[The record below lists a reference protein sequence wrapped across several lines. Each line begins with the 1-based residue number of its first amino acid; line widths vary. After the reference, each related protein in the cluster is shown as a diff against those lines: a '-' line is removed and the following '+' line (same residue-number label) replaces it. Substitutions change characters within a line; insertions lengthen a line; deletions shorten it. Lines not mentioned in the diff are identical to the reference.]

1 MDLASLKEKLELSR
15 AKEMELNKEIA
26 EVMERIE
33 ENTPTLSLRPVLERE
48 RAELELSRA
57 KEMELNKE
65 LSESRKRR
73 LQEITR
79 TEQAR
84 VILGREEFQRA
95 GVLERPDVV
104 LAREVREPHQIP
116 FQLTDKQITEF
127 NQGLSPDT
135 VMSPSPALPE
145 GWVAHKS
152 RSTGETYY
160 RNDETGATQWDQPIA
175 AAPAPDLEKSNV
187 VKKFP
192 IRALMMEKV
201 VSRAGGHEVKM
212 MVLNNWE
219 DMPPTHRIVQIVD
232 VGALKK
238 AMAGTWNEEDAKW
251 ANLIGIVVNDNEDK
265 TVDVR
270 ISLPSPQRSLEA
282 RFDSYPL
289 PPDTIDNDI
298 LSKWRRADEGT
309 DPRRFKLKRRMGHES
324 TKITDSEWGLWEWD
338 WIVMANLI
346 WEKKEINMKL
356 LKITAP
362 AWEWAQHHVTDRS
375 HFQFEAREWVKDQ
388 KKRIN

>member
-1 MDLASLKEKLELSR
+1 MERDKEL
-15 AKEMELNKEIA
+15 A

-33 ENTPTLSLRPVLERE
+33 EITPTLSLRPELDRT

-57 KEMELNKE
+57 KEMELNKKIADAREE
-65 LSESRKRR
+65 LK
-73 LQEITR
+73 EITR
-79 TEQAR
+79 INQEQ
-84 VILGREEFQRA
+84 EQ
-95 GVLERPDVV
+95 ERG
-104 LAREVREPHQIP
+104 PHQIP

-127 NQGLSPDT
+127 NQGLSP
-135 VMSPSPALPE
+135 ALPE
-145 GWVAHKS
+145 NWVAHKS
-152 RSTGETYY
+152 VNSRPGETYY
-160 RNDETGATQWDQPIA
+160 RNTVTGQKQWVFPTAQAPA
-175 AAPAPDLEKSNV
+175 PAPAPDLEKSNV

-192 IRALMMEKV
+192 ITALMMEKV

-251 ANLIGIVVNDNEDK
+251 ANLIGFVVNDNEDK

-346 WEKKEINMKL
+346 WEKKDINMKL